1 MRRWLQIALGAVLL
15 GLLLWR
21 TRVWELGDTLGEF
34 SLGTGIVVVLLNLP
48 LIAILAFRTR
58 LVLRRLGYD
67 ASTQSLI
74 PISAVGN
81 VAAVVTP
88 GATGEG
94 NSSARWREPGGE
106 VALSLIG
113 GSCIISPMNRMDGE
127 RA

>member
-1 MRRWLQIALGAVLL
+1 MNKRWLQIALGAILL

-21 TRVWELGDTLGEF
+21 TRVWELGDTLREF
-34 SLGTGIVVVLLNLP
+34 SLGTGIIVVLLNLP
-48 LIAILAFRTR
+48 AITILAFRTR

-67 ASTQSLI
+67 ASTLSLI

-113 GSCIISPMNRMDGE
+113 GVSSSR
-127 RA
+127 